1 MTQQEALKILK
12 TGHSAYITG
21 AAGSGKTYLLN
32 EFIKYLKEREIGVA
46 VTATTGIASTH
57 LGGLTIHSWAGIGI
71 VDEASDSEIKT
82 IVSNRR
88 IDRRFANTDTLIID
102 EISMFD
108 AARLSLVDRVAR
120 AAKGNFKPFGGM
132 QVVLCGD
139 FFQLPPVARA
149 GEPQPKFAYHSSAWE
164 ELNLKICYLTQ
175 QFRQADDAL
184 LEVLNAIREDRVCE
198 ETKNFL
204 FSRHGVSI
212 GNDRVTKLYSHNVNV
227 DAENFR
233 ELSGLSGEEATY
245 YMDSEGIKAVVKAL
259 KGGCLAPEILVVKK
273 GAAVMFVKNNFMKG
287 YVNGTLG
294 EVVDFSESGHPIV
307 ETLSGKKIIAAPEN
321 WSVEENGKTLAKI
334 TQVPLR
340 LAWAITIHKSQGMT
354 LDAAEID
361 LSGAFEKGMGYVAL
375 SRVKTLKGIKLL
387 GLNDVALKVRQE
399 ILEFDAELRTR
410 SEETLREFKNKK
422 IDNGESEKKR
432 NKQKSYSVAEI
443 RKSHAAAYKRWS
455 PEEDEKLVAD
465 FRADQTISALA
476 MAFKR
481 KNGGIRSRLKKLK
494 QRNDT
499 NK

>member
-12 TGHSAYITG
+12 AGHSVYITG
-21 AAGSGKTYLLN
+21 AAGSGKTYLLS
-32 EFIKYLKEREIGVA
+32 EFIRHLKERGIGVA

-71 VDEASDSEIKT
+71 TREASDNEIKA

-120 AAKGNFKPFGGM
+120 AAKGSFKPFGGM

-139 FFQLPPVARA
+139 FFQLPPVARI

-164 ELNLKICYLTQ
+164 ELNPKICYLTQ

-184 LEVLNAIREDRVCE
+184 LKVLNAIRQDKVGE

-204 FSRHGVSI
+204 FSRRDVSI
-212 GNDRVTKLYSHNVNV
+212 GNNRVTKLYSHNINV

-233 ELSGLSGEEATY
+233 ELGGLPGEEMKY
-245 YMDSEGIKAVVKAL
+245 YMNSEGIKAALKAL
-259 KGGCLAPEILVVKK
+259 KGGCLAPETLIVKK
-273 GAAVMFVKNNFMKG
+273 GAVVMFVKNNFEKG

-294 EVVDFSESGHPIV
+294 KIVDFSENGYPIV
-307 ETLSGKKIIAAPEN
+307 EALNGKKIIATPES
-321 WSVEENGKTLAKI
+321 WSIEENGKILAKI
-334 TQVPLR
+334 TQIPLR

-361 LSGAFEKGMGYVAL
+361 LSGAFEEGMGYVAL
-375 SRVKTLKGIKLL
+375 SRVRTLRGIKLL

-399 ILEFDAELRTR
+399 ILEFDAKLRTR
-410 SEETLREFKNKK
+410 SEEVLREFKNKE
-422 IDNGESEKKR
+422 IDDKENGKAQ
-432 NKQKSYSVAEI
+432 NKQKLYSVSEI
-443 RKSHAAAYKRWS
+443 RKSHAAAYKKWS
-455 PEEDEKLVAD
+455 SEEDEKLIAD
-465 FRADQTISALA
+465 FRAGQTISALA
-476 MAFKR
+476 KTLERKR
-481 KNGGIRSRLKKLK
+481 GSIRSRLKKLGL
-494 QRNDT
+494 T
-499 NK
+499 